1 MTCVHLILA
10 QPHSDVEGGDELG
23 FWHTVYCR
31 VRLPLTATQVKVLSS
46 WIMPL
51 YLCSKFSIVVKTKL
65 CYHNITYNVYS
76 NHFLMPFLYICI
88 VID

>member
-31 VRLPLTATQVKVLSS
+31 VRLPSTATQVKVLSYRYN
-46 WIMPL
+46 L
-51 YLCSKFSIVVKTKL
+51 YSKFSIVVETKL
-65 CYHNITYNVYS
+65 CYHSITYNVYS
-76 NHFLMPFLYICI
+76 NHF
-88 VID
+88 